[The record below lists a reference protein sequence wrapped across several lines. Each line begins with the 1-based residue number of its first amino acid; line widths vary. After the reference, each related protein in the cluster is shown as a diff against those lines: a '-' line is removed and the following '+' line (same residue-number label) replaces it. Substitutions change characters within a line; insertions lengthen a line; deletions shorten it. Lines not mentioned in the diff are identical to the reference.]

1 MKDDQLPSILT
12 IPPEVII
19 NIFEYLLADSASSK
33 SHYTDLLP
41 VTQAS
46 SHLRQTALSAPSLW
60 STIEINDKPSSFNFA
75 KLCLARSG
83 NHKLDISI
91 RVLKKMETKIKGLL
105 ALLEYASSRI
115 RSLSMKLSFTGA
127 EQWDQWWDSWKAFHY
142 GALEEFNLEVWRR
155 EVMTA
160 ANHALNNA
168 IPLPDGTSPLRSL
181 TLVHASPLPSSPVL
195 SNLAVLKLASASF
208 WSWPYRHLF
217 DVLRSSN
224 NLEVLELRGVG
235 LDTCQGSYSAHN
247 LPPIPRVEHPK
258 LRRLTFVGVENNM
271 VAQVLTN
278 LTAPNL
284 ETVSL
289 ETPKQL
295 KSDVQFVWNDLQSV
309 APFDAVRYLFVTD
322 RPTPVSPHQD
332 QFALFLAKLFPSVEE
347 MELPPS
353 GCRPILMTWA
363 EHVNIALNPWKE
375 LRSLVL
381 TYPEHRC
388 VGSSQDILRE
398 TLRFLEARRRSGSP
412 PLEWL
417 HLGVCVDCQW
427 SVKATLLSAIKKLVR
442 SKDDFE

>member
-1 MKDDQLPSILT
+1 MEDNQLPSILT
-12 IPPEVII
+12 VPPEVII
-19 NIFEYLLADSASSK
+19 NIFEYLLVDSAPLGSP
-33 SHYTDLLP
+33 YAGLLP

-91 RVLKKMETKIKGLL
+91 RVLKKIEIKIKGLL

-127 EQWDQWWDSWKAFHY
+127 EQWDQWWDSWKGFHY

-181 TLVHASPLPSSPVL
+181 ILVHASPLPSSPVL

-224 NLEVLELRGVG
+224 NLEELELRGVG

-271 VAQVLTN
+271 VAQVLTH

-295 KSDVQFVWNDLQSV
+295 KSDVQFIWNDLQ
-309 APFDAVRYLFVTD
+309 
-322 RPTPVSPHQD
+322 
-332 QFALFLAKLFPSVEE
+332 
-347 MELPPS
+347 
-353 GCRPILMTWA
+353 
-363 EHVNIALNPWKE
+363 N
-375 LRSLVL
+375 
-381 TYPEHRC
+381 
-388 VGSSQDILRE
+388 
-398 TLRFLEARRRSGSP
+398 
-412 PLEWL
+412 
-417 HLGVCVDCQW
+417 
-427 SVKATLLSAIKKLVR
+427 
-442 SKDDFE
+442 